1 MLVFDATPLIYLAT
15 VERLGMVGLL
25 GQNCVIP
32 EPVYDEVV
40 TVGVE
45 AGHPDARRVEQAVED
60 GVFEVRDVDESEL
73 VRRLE
78 GNPNLSDADASVIAL
93 VVENDGIAILDERY
107 GRTTAETEGV
117 ETRGTVWIVL
127 LLVRDGELSA
137 EEARE
142 IVDEMVEA
150 GWYCSTDL
158 YSRIVRK
165 LEEMG

>member
-78 GNPNLSDADASVIAL
+78 GNPNISDADASVIAL
-93 VVENDGIAILDERY
+93 AAENDGIAILDERY

>member
-93 VVENDGIAILDERY
+93 AAENDGIAILDERY

-127 LLVRDGELSA
+127 SLVRDGELSA